1 VATCIRRLAGR
12 DAKRSSVMTLVLFF
26 ILAVT
31 CVALPHALFADE
43 IEGSDV
49 VRLVRPSSSK

>member
-1 VATCIRRLAGR
+1 
-12 DAKRSSVMTLVLFF
+12 MTLVLFF